1 MTDENP
7 TRRSLRSSSGEPAR
21 KPPPPPAPT
30 ADDAT
35 RQVPKVSPAT
45 VKAPAKPA
53 STTSTGKT
61 GAGKTGS
68 GKVTTGKAGAGTTG
82 AATSSGKAGKASDE
96 KLPKRPIRWWRGLAI
111 FVLVAAIFFGV
122 GAAVGLYLF
131 GR

>member
-7 TRRSLRSSSGEPAR
+7 TRRSLRSQSGEPAR

-35 RQVPKVSPAT
+35 RQVPKVSLAK

-53 STTSTGKT
+53 STSS
-61 GAGKTGS
+61 GS
-68 GKVTTGKAGAGTTG
+68 KATTTKATTGKAGAGTKG
-82 AATSSGKAGKASDE
+82 AATSSGKAGKAAGE

-111 FVLVAAIFFGV
+111 FVLVAAIFFAV